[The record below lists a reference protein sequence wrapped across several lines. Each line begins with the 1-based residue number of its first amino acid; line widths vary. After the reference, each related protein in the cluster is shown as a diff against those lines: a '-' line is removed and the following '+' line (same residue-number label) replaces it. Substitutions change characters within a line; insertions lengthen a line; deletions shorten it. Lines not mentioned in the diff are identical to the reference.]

1 MYFGSICPREVIG
14 KLGTVWRKEHTN
26 MKQQGKM
33 DRPVESMINTH
44 EHLQYLLD
52 EHEQILSHIKDLNQ
66 WWTELDEHGLPKY
79 GEMGTRM
86 EGLRDLLSRHFN
98 DEEQEGYFKPLM
110 DEEPGFCI
118 MVPDFREQHNEFL
131 TRLDDFSARLK
142 QPVPP
147 FKNWNE
153 ALEELKSL
161 LAQLRTNEK
170 REFEQVR
177 KAFQKSSLPP
187 D

>member
-1 MYFGSICPREVIG
+1 
-14 KLGTVWRKEHTN
+14 

-131 TRLDDFSARLK
+131 TRFDDFSARLK

-147 FKNWNE
+147 FQNWNE